1 MSDIKHELA
10 RRAEGT
16 NNGEIKLTKSMSI
29 AEMVK
34 VLEPEIKR
42 ALPSILTPERF
53 TRMALSA
60 INNTPKLAE
69 CSPMSFIAALM
80 NAAQL
85 GLEPNTVLGQ
95 AYLIPYKNK
104 GILECQFQIGYKGM
118 IDLAYRSGQVQMIQA
133 QAVYEND
140 TFEYEL
146 GLNPKLVHRPAAWDR
161 GQNTYFY
168 AVFHTINGGY
178 NFSVMSRSEME
189 LFASSY
195 SKAYTSEY
203 SPWKTSFEEMGKKT
217 VLKQAL
223 KYAPLK
229 VDFQRA
235 VMMDETVKTELSVD
249 MSEVQSQTIT
259 NNKEEDAA

>member
-1 MSDIKHELA
+1 MADVKQELA
-10 RRAEGT
+10 SRAERASST
-16 NNGEIKLTKSMSI
+16 EIKLTKNMSI
-29 AEMVK
+29 VEMVK
-34 VLEPEIKR
+34 ILEPEIKK
-42 ALPSILTPERF
+42 ALPTVLTPERF

-104 GILECQFQIGYKGM
+104 GRLECQFQIGYKGM

-140 TFEYEL
+140 GFEYEL
-146 GLNPKLVHRPAAWDR
+146 GLHPRLIHQPAISNR
-161 GQNTYFY
+161 GANVYFY

-178 NFSVMSRSEME
+178 NFSIMSRGEME
-189 LFASSY
+189 LFAASY

-229 VDFQRA
+229 ADFQRA
-235 VMMDETVKTELSVD
+235 VSMDETIKTELSVD
-249 MSEVQSQTIT
+249 MSEVQSQIVIEE
-259 NNKEEDAA
+259 KEDAA